1 MAMAIDP
8 VCKMKV
14 NESKPAA
21 ISEYKGKKY
30 YFLDP
35 STKIPRSTSEHATPA
50 LNAVANLA
58 MGLA

>member
-30 YFLDP
+30 YFLDLFLQI
-35 STKIPRSTSEHATPA
+35 SNLILDKRYLLLVLKSYFYHKIS
-50 LNAVANLA
+50 
-58 MGLA
+58 